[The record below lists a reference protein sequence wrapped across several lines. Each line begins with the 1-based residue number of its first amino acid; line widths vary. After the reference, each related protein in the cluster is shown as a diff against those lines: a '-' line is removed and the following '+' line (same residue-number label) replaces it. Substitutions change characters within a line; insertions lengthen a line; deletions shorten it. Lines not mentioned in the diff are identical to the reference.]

1 MKSDARS
8 GMDRERFRALLASYG
23 ADVSRWPE
31 VERAAAQAFLATSN
45 EAALWLA
52 EERRLDQVLDAAPE
66 LPPSPSLLRRV
77 AEIPARNAAPVGQS
91 FGRLRH
97 WIAGAV
103 ALAAVGAAVGAIM
116 PESSLDA
123 DAASTEE
130 LSPLSWAGD
139 LAEELAP

>member
-1 MKSDARS
+1 MKGAPRS
-8 GMDRERFRALLASYG
+8 GMDRDRFRALLSAYG
-23 ADVSRWPE
+23 ADFARWPE
-31 VERAAAQAFLATSN
+31 DLRAPAQAFLATSN

-52 EERRLDQVLDAAPE
+52 EERRLDQLLDAAPE
-66 LPPSPSLLRRV
+66 LSPSPALHRRV
-77 AEIPARNAAPVGQS
+77 AEIPVRNAAPLGAP

-103 ALAAVGAAVGAIM
+103 ALAAVGAVMGTIM
-116 PESSLDA
+116 PESALDA
-123 DAASTEE
+123 DTVTSEE